1 MDKYLKSNTSTPD
14 IARNPDEWAIVVVE
28 EAPAE
33 NNVDNNMDDNNV
45 SDHEPV
51 FNSPESASVDEEPV
65 FSTDIYDPINWDNL
79 DNKVRDMLV
88 EKGPPREENFE
99 YPLDVDGR
107 HFSYIHYSRKLS
119 NGEVRDRK
127 WLVYSKL
134 GKKVFCFCCKL
145 FSSNH
150 CKSSLGRDGF
160 YDWRHISVRLKEH
173 EASVEHLTNMKS
185 WNELR
190 ARLSKHET
198 IDKELQQE
206 ISKEKERIR
215 QVLFRIIAIVKFIGK
230 RSLAFR
236 GSSEKL
242 YNAINGNFLACIEMV
257 AEFDLVLQEHLR
269 RIEKKEIH

>member
-1 MDKYLKSNTSTPD
+1 MSSRIRKYPSDSEKRKRKKRDEDMIKSLKGSMDKYLKSNMSTPD

-28 EAPAE
+28 EAPEE

-88 EKGPPREENFE
+88 EKGPQREENFE
-99 YPLDVDGR
+99 YPLDADGR
-107 HFSYIHYSRKLS
+107 HFSYIHYSGKLS
-119 NGEVRDRK
+119 NGE
-127 WLVYSKL
+127 
-134 GKKVFCFCCKL
+134 
-145 FSSNH
+145 N
-150 CKSSLGRDGF
+150 SLGRDGF

-206 ISKEKERIR
+206 ISKEKERI
-215 QVLFRIIAIVKFIGK
+215 
-230 RSLAFR
+230 SLAFR
-236 GSSEKL
+236 GSSEQL
-242 YNAINGNFLACIEMV
+242 YNAINGNF
-257 AEFDLVLQEHLR
+257 
-269 RIEKKEIH
+269 